1 MNDDEMRELLQQ
13 ALKAVKEERYATAEV
28 VLEKALWEEKPVVL
42 TCNGDL

>member
-1 MNDDEMRELLQQ
+1 MNEEEVRELFKQ

-42 TCNGDL
+42 AFNGDL